1 MGPLIENGALVLF
14 QGDSI
19 TDAGRYYD
27 DPLDMG
33 GGYAQLAASRFG
45 QAFADKGVRF
55 LNRGISGNRAVDL
68 QGRWDRDCL
77 ALAPNWVSIMI
88 GVNDAWRRYDSDD
101 PTSCDD
107 FAESYRDILT
117 RTRDVLAARL
127 IVLEPFVLPV
137 SPEIERFHEDLD
149 PKIDAAR
156 SLAEEFDAIYV
167 PLDSLLAQ
175 AASRQPPAYWSED
188 GVHPTDAGHR
198 LIAEAWLDAVG
209 AL

>member
-1 MGPLIENGALVLF
+1 MPPLIEDGALVLF

-33 GGYAQLAASRFG
+33 AGYARMAASRFAE
-45 QAFADKGVRF
+45 AFGDKGVRF

-68 QGRWDRDCL
+68 KERWYRDCL
-77 ALAPNWVSIMI
+77 ALEPDWVSIMI

-117 RTRDVLAARL
+117 RTRDVPAARL
-127 IVLEPFVLPV
+127 IMLEPFVLPV
-137 SPEIERFHEDLD
+137 SPEVVGFREDLD
-149 PKIDAAR
+149 PKIEAVR
-156 SLAEEFDAIYV
+156 SLAEEFDAILV
-167 PLDSLLAQ
+167 PLDRLFAQ
-175 AASRQPPAYWSED
+175 AVSRQAPSYWSED
-188 GVHPTDAGHR
+188 GVHPTLAGHE
-198 LIAEAWLDAVG
+198 LIAEAWLEAVS